1 MNTRKLLSGAAALAL
16 LCSAGGCGQNEPEQ
30 SHAEVQQ
37 NSGTSDI
44 SATDA
49 PVSTEP
55 AGTAY
60 TASVTTTDAPAS
72 ATAAVSTTPVTSTA
86 APADQTHS
94 FVVASPPASTCEP
107 QGNPR
112 MEQAQ
117 TKPDPSANWQEAL
130 EAEIETWGGV
140 TSLKSLGI
148 ITYQGTTYGFEQRA
162 VSETTYE
169 YIFFSVDPDDR
180 GKILKRWTDIRP
192 HDSLYANYSMYFC
205 NGKFYLHKRLRF
217 KKYQGDECQLEIYD
231 ASGTRLQAYTMPQF
245 YGWFHEP
252 AENALLFS
260 DDLITVCGNGSIL
273 THEFKTRDAYDRM
286 HYFYLID
293 PYTGEKTAL
302 PPPKD
307 GAFGFFQCGQPVQP
321 LLVDGVYQ
329 NKLYVTCVDEYEQKT
344 GYWYDLN
351 AGKWHALHVDLNN
364 SASASISKNYA
375 IGRYLI
381 TRGRIYDMET
391 DQFLPDVPEG
401 AIPSDPNSLLDPD
414 RTLTVNDTGVYLR
427 QDDGSDTAILEW
439 D

>member
-16 LCSAGGCGQNEPEQ
+16 LCSAGSCGQNESEQ
-30 SHAEVQQ
+30 THAEVQQ

-44 SATDA
+44 STTDA

-55 AGTAY
+55 AGT
-60 TASVTTTDAPAS
+60 TGTSSVDTT
-72 ATAAVSTTPVTSTA
+72 AVSTTSVPGTQPQFCVTTNPPV
-86 APADQTHS
+86 
-94 FVVASPPASTCEP
+94 STCEP
-107 QGNPR
+107 QDNPHTG
-112 MEQAQ
+112 QAQ

-130 EAEIETWGGV
+130 AAEIETWGGV
-140 TSLKSLGI
+140 TSLKKLGI
-148 ITYQGTTYGFEQRA
+148 ITYQGTAYGFRKRA
-162 VSETTYE
+162 ISEDTYE
-169 YIFFSVDPDDR
+169 YIFFSVDQNNQ

-192 HDSLYANYSMYFC
+192 HDSLYAYYSMYFC
-205 NGKFYLHKRLRF
+205 NGRFYLYDQF
-217 KKYQGDECQLEIYD
+217 SYKKYVGTVHLLEIHD
-231 ASGTRLQAYTMPQF
+231 PAGDHLQTYTLPE
-245 YGWFHEP
+245 YYSWYSKP
-252 AENALLFS
+252 AENAMLFS
-260 DDLITVCGNGSIL
+260 DDFITVCGNGCIL
-273 THEFKTRDAYDRM
+273 THEYKTRDAYDRM

-307 GAFGFFQCGQPVQP
+307 GAFGFFYYNEPIQP

-329 NKLYVTCVDEYEQKT
+329 NKLYVTCIDDYEQKT

-351 AGKWHALHVDLNN
+351 AGVWHALDVDLNN

-401 AIPSDPNSLLDPD
+401 AAPLDPNKLLDPN
-414 RTLTVNDTGVYLR
+414 RTLTVNDTGVYVST
-427 QDDGSDTAILEW
+427 GSNSDKTPVLLW

>member
-16 LCSAGGCGQNEPEQ
+16 LCSIGGCGQNESEQ
-30 SHAEVQQ
+30 THAKVQQ

-55 AGTAY
+55 VGTAY
-60 TASVTTTDAPAS
+60 TASVTTT
-72 ATAAVSTTPVTSTA
+72 AVSTTSVPGTQPQFCVTANPPV
-86 APADQTHS
+86 
-94 FVVASPPASTCEP
+94 STCEP
-107 QGNPR
+107 QGNSHT
-112 MEQAQ
+112 EQAQ
-117 TKPDPSANWQEAL
+117 TNPDPSANWQEAL
-130 EAEIETWGGV
+130 AAEIETWGGV
-140 TSLKSLGI
+140 TSLKKLGI
-148 ITYQGTTYGFEQRA
+148 ITYQGTAYGFQKRA
-162 VSETTYE
+162 ISEDTYE
-169 YIFFSVDPDDR
+169 YIFFSVDQNNQ

-192 HDSLYANYSMYFC
+192 HDSLHAYYSMYFC
-205 NGKFYLHKRLRF
+205 NGRFYLHKRLRF
-217 KKYQGDECQLEIYD
+217 KKIQGDECQLEIYD

-260 DDLITVCGNGSIL
+260 DDLITVCSSGCIL
-273 THEFKTRDAYDRM
+273 THEYKTRDAYDRM

-329 NKLYVTCVDEYEQKT
+329 NKLYVTCVDAYEQKT

-351 AGKWHALHVDLNN
+351 AGEWHALDVELSN
-364 SASASISKNYA
+364 SANASISKNYA
-375 IGRYLI
+375 IGRFLF
-381 TRGRIYDMET
+381 TKGRIYDMET

-414 RTLTVNDTGVYLR
+414 RTLTVNDTGVYVST
-427 QDDGSDTAILEW
+427 GSNSDKTPVLLW

>member
-16 LCSAGGCGQNEPEQ
+16 LCSAGSCGQNESEQ
-30 SHAEVQQ
+30 THAQVQQ

-49 PVSTEP
+49 PVNTEP
-55 AGTAY
+55 VGTAY
-60 TASVTTTDAPAS
+60 TASVTTT
-72 ATAAVSTTPVTSTA
+72 AVSTTSVPGTQPQFCVTTNPPV
-86 APADQTHS
+86 
-94 FVVASPPASTCEP
+94 STCEP

-130 EAEIETWGGV
+130 EAEIETWGGE
-140 TSLKSLGI
+140 TFRTGLGS
-148 ITYQGTTYGFEQRA
+148 TTFRGTTYGFEQRA

-169 YIFFSVDPDDR
+169 YIFFSVDQNNQ

-260 DDLITVCGNGSIL
+260 DDLITVCGSGCIL
-273 THEFKTRDAYDRM
+273 THEYKTRDAYDRM

-329 NKLYVTCVDEYEQKT
+329 NKLYVTCVDAYEQKT

-351 AGKWHALHVDLNN
+351 AGEWHALDVELSN
-364 SASASISKNYA
+364 SANASISKNYA
-375 IGRYLI
+375 IGRFLF
-381 TRGRIYDMET
+381 TKGRIYDMET

-414 RTLTVNDTGVYLR
+414 RTLTVNDTGVYLQ
-427 QDDGSDTAILEW
+427 QDDGTNTAILEW

>member
-16 LCSAGGCGQNEPEQ
+16 LCSVGGCGQNESEQ
-30 SHAEVQQ
+30 THAEVQQ

-55 AGTAY
+55 VGTAY
-60 TASVTTTDAPAS
+60 TASVTTT
-72 ATAAVSTTPVTSTA
+72 AVSTTSVPGTQPQFCVTTN
-86 APADQTHS
+86 
-94 FVVASPPASTCEP
+94 PPASTCEP
-107 QGNPR
+107 QGNSHT
-112 MEQAQ
+112 EQVQ
-117 TKPDPSANWQEAL
+117 TNPDPSSNWQEAL
-130 EAEIETWGGV
+130 AAEIETWGGV
-140 TSLKSLGI
+140 TSLKKLGI
-148 ITYQGTTYGFEQRA
+148 ITYQGTAYGFRKRA
-162 VSETTYE
+162 ISEDTYE
-169 YIFFSVDPDDR
+169 YIFFSVNQNNQ

-260 DDLITVCGNGSIL
+260 DDLITVCGSGCIL
-273 THEFKTRDAYDRM
+273 THEYKTRDAYDRM

-329 NKLYVTCVDEYEQKT
+329 NKLYVTCVDAYEQKT
-344 GYWYDLN
+344 GYWYDLDS
-351 AGKWHALHVDLNN
+351 GKWHALDVDLNN
-364 SASASISKNYA
+364 SANASISKNYA

-414 RTLTVNDTGVYLR
+414 RTLTVNDTGVYLQ
-427 QDDGSDTAILEW
+427 QDDGSNTAILEW